1 MLQVPSDALISWC
14 DGRIDEYQHREVFA
28 VSTNGTDLRL

>member
-1 MLQVPSDALISWC
+1 MAQVDAAFEQQVL
-14 DGRIDEYQHREVFA
+14 DVFA